1 MKPNITDL
9 KYRNWILQLKQKF
22 QQTQI
27 KAAVQVNHELLKF
40 YWEMGADI
48 VEKQEKT
55 DWGSKFLNQL
65 SSDLQSE
72 FPEVKGFSLTN
83 IKYIRLWY
91 LFYNQRIKF
100 GQQVVDQLKDEAI
113 SPLVEEIIVQQVV
126 AQLPDETISPDK
138 EDKKGQQTVAQ
149 LHNWNIEK
157 LFQIPWGH
165 NIAIFLKCKTVPEA
179 QYYVSN
185 TILHGWSRAVLV
197 HQIESDLFHR
207 DGKVISNFS
216 QTLPAPQSDLAQQTL
231 KDPYIFDFLAMSAD
245 FNEREL
251 EKSLIDHITKFLLE
265 LGAGFAYMGNQVPI
279 KVGSRDFAMDLLFYQ
294 TRLHCYVV
302 IDLKKTDFEP
312 EHAGKMNFYI
322 KAVDEQ
328 FRQKGDQP
336 TIGLILCKSKDKVVA
351 EYALSDIN
359 KPMGISE
366 YQLTNILPEKFKSSL
381 PTIEDIEAE
390 FNKEIN

>member
-1 MKPNITDL
+1 MKPNITDPNY
-9 KYRNWILQLKQKF
+9 KDWILQLKQRF
-22 QQTQI
+22 QQAQI
-27 KAAVQVNHELLKF
+27 KAAVQVNSELLKF
-40 YWEMGADI
+40 YWELGAEI

-55 DWGSKFLNQL
+55 EWGSKFLNQL
-65 SSDLQSE
+65 SDDLQSE

-83 IKYIRLWY
+83 IKYIRQWY
-91 LFYNQRIKF
+91 LFYNQDIII
-100 GQQVVDQLKDEAI
+100 GQQLVDQL
-113 SPLVEEIIVQQVV
+113 
-126 AQLPDETISPDK
+126 PDRNVD
-138 EDKKGQQTVAQ
+138 Q
-149 LHNWNIEK
+149 

-165 NIAIFLKCKTVPEA
+165 NIAIYLKCKTIPEA

-185 TILHGWSRAVLV
+185 TIRYGWSRAVLV
-197 HQIESDLFHR
+197 HQIESNLYFR
-207 DGKVISNFS
+207 DGKSISNFS
-216 QTLPAPQSDLAQQTL
+216 KTLPAYQSDLAQQTL
-231 KDPYIFDFLAMSAD
+231 KDPYVFDFLTMRAD

-265 LGAGFAYMGNQVPI
+265 LGAGFAYMGNQVPL
-279 KVGSRDFAMDLLFYQ
+279 KVGSRDFSIDLLFYQ

-322 KAVDEQ
+322 KAIDEQ
-328 FRQKGDQP
+328 YRQTGDEP

-366 YQLTNILPEKFKSSL
+366 YHLTNILPDNLKSSL
-381 PTIEDIEAE
+381 PAIEDIEAE
-390 FNKEIN
+390 FRKIKGSNTND